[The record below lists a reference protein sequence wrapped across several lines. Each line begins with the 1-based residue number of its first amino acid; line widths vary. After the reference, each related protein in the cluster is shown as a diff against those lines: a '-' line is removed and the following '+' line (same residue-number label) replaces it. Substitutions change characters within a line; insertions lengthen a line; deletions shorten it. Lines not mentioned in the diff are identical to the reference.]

1 MDTVAKPGLV
11 ACCTAIAGLPRGL
24 FRPTPPDHAFLASL
38 TDVGLPRSSVEVSV
52 RALRQ
57 IPKSV
62 PTPFIVEGVRQPRKV
77 PNAMTAFVVRH
88 PRATFVID
96 PGICR
101 DVVTRAITELPLALR
116 VVVKPPSGVLDL
128 KTSLEQAGL
137 APTDLDFALPTH
149 LHWDHVA
156 GLLDFPDLPIQV
168 HAPERAW
175 AMDGDLAPVGGVRAA
190 VRDRPLTEF
199 ELDGPPV
206 ATFTRSHDL
215 FGDGS
220 VVLVDLAGHTP
231 GSIGVLLNTGGM
243 RVLLAGDAAWHSLQV
258 DHLRNKASYPGML
271 ADDDR
276 SETFR
281 TLHRLHAVRGSLRIV
296 PTHDHDAAR
305 ALD

>member
-1 MDTVAKPGLV
+1 MEPVAGPGLV
-11 ACCTAIAGLPRGL
+11 ACCSAIAGLPRSL
-24 FRPTPPDHAFLASL
+24 FRPTPPDRAFLASL
-38 TDVGLPRSSVEVSV
+38 TDAGLPRSSVEVSV
-52 RALRQ
+52 RALAQVPR
-57 IPKSV
+57 PV
-62 PTPFIVEGVRQPRKV
+62 PTAFIAEGVRQPRRIA
-77 PNAMTAFVVRH
+77 NAMTAFVVRH

-101 DVVTRAITELPLALR
+101 DVLPRAIAELPLALR

-128 KTSLEQAGL
+128 IASMEQAGL

-156 GLLDFPDLPIQV
+156 GLLDVPDLPIHI

-175 AMDGDLAPVGGVRAA
+175 AMDGDQPPVGGVRTA
-190 VRDRPLTEF
+190 VRGRPLTEF
-199 ELDGPPV
+199 DLDGPPV

-231 GSIGVLLNTGGM
+231 GSVGVLLNTRGK

-258 DHLRNKASYPGML
+258 EHVRNKAPYPGML
-271 ADDDR
+271 ADEDR
-276 SETFR
+276 RETFR
-281 TLHRLHAVRGSLRIV
+281 TLHRLHAVRERVRVV
-296 PTHDHDAAR
+296 PTHDYDAAH
-305 ALD
+305 ALV